1 LFIVITINNQIFKLY
16 DFIVPCDNKVI
27 NGVLGMVHFGKAR
40 QSIDNIGGYKKL
52 KSMGRVKILNLILG
66 DYENQINEVLKS
78 LDIYYLVDIKEIG
91 KDTLMIIY
99 KDFEKE

>member
-1 LFIVITINNQIFKLY
+1 
-16 DFIVPCDNKVI
+16 
-27 NGVLGMVHFGKAR
+27 MVHFGKAR

-52 KSMGRVKILNLILG
+52 KSMGRVKIIHLV
-66 DYENQINEVLKS
+66 DCDSYENQINEALRS

>member
-1 LFIVITINNQIFKLY
+1 MFHKRKSFDGQGEVKKSIT
-16 DFIVPCDNKVI
+16 
-27 NGVLGMVHFGKAR
+27 
-40 QSIDNIGGYKKL
+40 NIGYKKL
-52 KSMGRVKILNLILG
+52 KSMGRVKIIHLV
-66 DYENQINEVLKS
+66 DCDSYENQINEALRS